1 MEKESEIQLLESLD
15 QLEVC
20 FSESVSHIV
29 QYTSCSMFFVKKV
42 VMHAGTTSLLE
53 AILFCT
59 LVPLILAKLSK
70 PCSSLCH
77 QTRPSV

>member
-29 QYTSCSMFFVKKV
+29 QYTSCSMFSVNKSCYACRYDF
-42 VMHAGTTSLLE
+42 TSE
-53 AILFCT
+53 GYILFCT
-59 LVPLILAKLSK
+59 LVPLILGF
-70 PCSSLCH
+70 H
-77 QTRPSV
+77 V